1 LQSNRNKTVT
11 ALNNQM
17 TEQHFWELIETSW
30 TSSPGL
36 YELRAKA
43 LQTNNEENL
52 EDLSVELGDTMLE
65 NYRRQLLL
73 LDQENLTKYIHILEE
88 KLYKIDRE
96 EIHEYTDG
104 SDDGFLYCRC
114 FILGMGEEYYNM
126 IDNNPTKATVD
137 LEAEDFGFLAYKVYE
152 EKFKE
157 EFERNSIY
165 CIESGSNT
173 ENWND

>member
-1 LQSNRNKTVT
+1 
-11 ALNNQM
+11 M

-30 TSSPGL
+30 AVSP
-36 YELRAKA
+36 ELNESRSKA
-43 LQTNNEENL
+43 LQTNNEEDL
-52 EDLSVELGDTMLE
+52 EKLSVQLGDTILE
-65 NYRRQLLL
+65 NYRQKLFL

-114 FILGMGEEYYNM
+114 FIIGMGKEYYKM
-126 IDNNPTKATVD
+126 VDKNPAKATPD
-137 LEAEDFGFLAYKVYE
+137 LEAEDFGFLAYKVYQ
-152 EKFKE
+152 EKFGE
-157 EFERNSIY
+157 EFERNSVH

-173 ENWND
+173 DDWKD